1 MTDVFLNLVDG
12 EWVETTPENSYKDS
26 EGNSFSLNELLRQ
39 RLDRVSNL
47 VKDKWDAMFIIDGR
61 ERSGKSSLACV
72 CAWYLTKGKM
82 TVDNFASGL
91 QDCAKKIA
99 KIPNGS
105 VLILDEGSTMF
116 GSKDSTSKAQ
126 KQLIKILDVVG
137 QKNLIFIVCLPCFFD
152 LNKTIAIRRS
162 LFLIHIAPKVLKDRW
177 KREPFYYF
185 DEKGK
190 SILYREGKKHNDSY
204 RFPYPSFDG
213 KYYAFKPPFWDE
225 YEKTVK
231 RDSLQQVLD
240 DATGNEKGGGPTLK
254 NRHERGQM
262 FLELKNALGL
272 TNRELAERF
281 NLSPSTISIQ
291 ISDYN
296 HSLKQIAS
304 PPKALEGI

>member
-1 MTDVFLNLVDG
+1 MTDVYMDLVDG
-12 EWVETTPENSYKDS
+12 EWVETTKENSYKDS
-26 EGNSFSLNELLRQ
+26 EGNPFSLNELLRQ

-61 ERSGKSSLACV
+61 ERSGKSNLACA
-72 CAWYLTKGKM
+72 CAWYLTKGQM

-116 GSKDSTSKAQ
+116 GSKDSTGKAQ

-190 SILYREGKKHNDSY
+190 SILYREGKKRNDSY
-204 RFPYPSFDG
+204 KFPYPSFDG
-213 KYYAFKPPFWDE
+213 KYYVFKPPFWDE
-225 YEKTVK
+225 YERTIKK
-231 RDSLQQVLD
+231 ASLQQVID
-240 DATGNEKGGGPTLK
+240 DAVESEGNVGARPK
-254 NRHERGQM
+254 NKNERGHL
-262 FLELKNALGL
+262 FFELKNALGL
-272 TNRELAERF
+272 TNIELGERL
-281 NLSPSTISIQ
+281 NLSSSIISSHLASYKRSIKP
-291 ISDYN
+291 IE
-296 HSLKQIAS
+296 SL
-304 PPKALEGI
+304 PKAETEL